1 MKFIWFIIIGWW
13 YLPIK
18 WIFKFIFPDNKVQVT
33 NNNLKFEV
41 RTWNEFA
48 ENIRAWQALNAKDQ
62 WKGAAYTT
70 KPIYHYA
77 WRSNVPVNFVAEPTN
92 EYDDRAIA
100 VYLDGLHIGYVPHE
114 VNVIYYDV
122 ILKTGTALAEIHG
135 GDRKKIDEYGDI
147 LVEKFNPIVEVE
159 IFN

>member
-18 WIFKFIFPDNKVQVT
+18 WIFKFIFPGNKDQVID
-33 NNNLKFEV
+33 NNLKFEV

-48 ENIRAWQALNAKDQ
+48 KNIRAWQALNAKDQ
-62 WKGAAYTT
+62 WKAATYTT
-70 KPIYHYA
+70 KPIYHYS

-92 EYDDRAIA
+92 EYDDKAIA

-114 VNVIYYDV
+114 VNVIYHDV

-147 LVEKFNPIVEVE
+147 VVEKFNPIVEVE